1 MKRILILSTGGTI
14 ASMPTEDGLVPALTG
29 QQMTEMIPELK
40 QIGELECRQVCNLD
54 STNMQPEQWM
64 ELAGMI
70 RKEYGR
76 YDGVVILHGT
86 DTMAYTASALS
97 FLLQDISLPIML
109 TGSQIAMGEEKSDA
123 KSNIMQAV
131 QAAVD
136 GKPGVYIVFA
146 GKIIKGVRAKKMCTR
161 NFVAFSSI
169 NEEPAGEVTQ
179 GRVIWN
185 PATTVNPEELGNHK
199 VTENPETPGNHK
211 VTENPETPG
220 NHKVTG
226 NSETVENPETVGNS
240 ENSLREQKTI
250 AGFNT
255 NIAILK
261 LYPGMDEKMLSLII
275 DGNCDGIIIEAFGCG
290 GIPNDGRNLLP
301 QIERATKKGIPVV
314 ITTQCIYDGVNLD
327 VYEVGVLAKK
337 LGVLS
342 GRDMTIEALTAKL
355 MWALGQTSE
364 PGEISDMMDRCYVGE
379 FSR

>member
-14 ASMPTEDGLVPALTG
+14 ASMPTEDGLVPSLTG
-29 QQMTEMIPELK
+29 EQMTEMMPELK
-40 QIGELECRQVCNLD
+40 QIGKLECRQVCNLD
-54 STNMQPEQWM
+54 STNMQPERWV
-64 ELAGMI
+64 ELAGII
-70 RKEYGR
+70 REGYGK

-97 FLLQDISLPIML
+97 FLLQDVPLPVML

-146 GKIIKGVRAKKMCTR
+146 GKIIKGVRAKKMCTHKL
-161 NFVAFSSI
+161 VAFSSI
-169 NEEPAGEVTQ
+169 NEEPAGEIKQ
-179 GRVIWN
+179 GQVIWFTG
-185 PATTVNPEELGNHK
+185 PMDHLGTLGKPEPIDHSGTFVELGTPQK
-199 VTENPETPGNHK
+199 ETKPM
-211 VTENPETPG
+211 
-220 NHKVTG
+220 TG
-226 NSETVENPETVGNS
+226 
-240 ENSLREQKTI
+240 L
-250 AGFNT
+250 NT
-255 NIAILK
+255 NIAVLK
-261 LYPGMDEKMLSLII
+261 LHPGMDEKLLSLII
-275 DGNCDGIIIEAFGCG
+275 DGGYEGIIIEAFGCG

-314 ITTQCIYDGVNLD
+314 VTTQCIYDGVNLD
-327 VYEVGVLAKK
+327 VYEVGVLAKR

-355 MWALGQTSE
+355 MWVLGQTDD
-364 PGEISDMMDRCYVGE
+364 PKEISDMMNCCYVGE

>member
-109 TGSQIAMGEEKSDA
+109 TGSQIAMGEEHSDA
-123 KSNIMQAV
+123 KSNIVQAV

-185 PATTVNPEELGNHK
+185 PATTVNPEEPENHK
-199 VTENPETPGNHK
+199 VT
-211 VTENPETPG
+211 
-220 NHKVTG
+220 
-226 NSETVENPETVGNS
+226 ENPETVGNS
-240 ENSLREQKTI
+240 ENSLREQKPI

-314 ITTQCIYDGVNLD
+314 VTTQCIYDGVNLD
-327 VYEVGVLAKK
+327 VYEVGVLAKR

-355 MWALGQTSE
+355 MWVLGQTDDQK
-364 PGEISDMMDRCYVGE
+364 EISDMMNCCYVGE